1 MMPTV
6 MRALAL
12 AVADAARPRMLALML
27 MPACAAILAWSVAA
41 WIYWE
46 TWTRWFADVIAAS
59 WFVQWSG
66 SWGGWLVSSASALL
80 VIALLVPAVILTALL
95 VNEVVVMPLVLRY
108 VQERHYPTLARDGFG
123 TAWGSFVNA
132 AVSGVLFLALWLVTL
147 PLWLTGVGALLLPAL
162 NSAYL
167 NTRIFG
173 YDALAEHASAQ
184 EYAAIRR
191 SAGGRLYSLGLVVG
205 VLYYVPVLNL
215 IAPVLSAL
223 AYTHFCLDQL
233 ARLRGSPG
241 QRR

>member
-1 MMPTV
+1 MSTV

-12 AVADAARPRMLALML
+12 AFADTARPRMLVLML
-27 MPACAAILAWSVAA
+27 VPACVAVLLWSFAA
-41 WIYWE
+41 WAFWG
-46 TWTRWFADVIAAS
+46 TWIGWIADAMADSALVH
-59 WFVQWSG
+59 WTG
-66 SWGGWLVSSASALL
+66 SWGEWLLSSASVLL
-80 VIALLVPAVILTALL
+80 VIAVLVPAVLLTALL
-95 VNEVVVMPLVLRY
+95 VNEIVVMPLVLRS
-108 VQERHYPTLARDGFG
+108 VQERYYPTLARHGFG
-123 TAWGSFVNA
+123 TAWGSLMNA

-147 PLWLTGVGALLLPAL
+147 PLWLTGVGAVVLPAL

-173 YDALAEHASAQ
+173 YDALAEHASAE
-184 EYAAIRR
+184 EYASIRR
-191 SAGGRLYSLGLVVG
+191 SAGGRLYWLGLLLG

-233 ARLRGSPG
+233 ARLRDSSA